1 MNAHAKHPWV
11 ASNKMFEGQEAGQGM
26 TRSKAQIKLV
36 EPDAFLIFLLF
47 LLPSTFTWTLVGVIV
62 FVWRGCAYPFRWVY
76 WYVSGTV
83 PHAPD
88 SRVMFIYIFNG
99 ICTSLMDLEVTLDL
113 SGSVK
118 YWCWF
123 GWSTG
128 NLFLIAKTNLSPFLG
143 TPGAERNKEI
153 RGDHVGKKAIIRKL
167 HKSYASATRTWL
179 CSPTLPARKVNDA
192 RALWWQQCFSDEK
205 WGWFSGTTVPPV
217 PESPISQC
225 LSSVHT
231 APLPARETRGVR
243 EVRLGCSTEDV
254 RTAPHSAEL
263 WPSNPDYIFVLDA
276 VRSFHQKL
284 SQCLLL
290 WFHRCYIHCF
300 PVLRIAHYNGPTGH
314 VRVWVIQRLQ
324 YLTFQCRMDG
334 NSGWNRSIDISTYL
348 PISIHPTWS
357 VLVWIRQKFL

>member
-1 MNAHAKHPWV
+1 MC
-11 ASNKMFEGQEAGQGM
+11 
-26 TRSKAQIKLV
+26 
-36 EPDAFLIFLLF
+36 FLKSCM
-47 LLPSTFTWTLVGVIV
+47 PSTFTWTLVGVIV
-62 FVWRGCAYPFRWVY
+62 FVWRGCAYPFRWGY

-153 RGDHVGKKAIIRKL
+153 RGDHVGKKAIICKL
-167 HKSYASATRTWL
+167 QKSYASATRTWL

-192 RALWWQQCFSDEK
+192 RALWWHQYFSDEK
-205 WGWFSGTTVPPV
+205 WGWFSGITVPPF

-263 WPSNPDYIFVLDA
+263 WLQIRFIYLFWMLSEVSTRNCANVFYYDFIDA
-276 VRSFHQKL
+276 TLL
-284 SQCLLL
+284 SCLTN
-290 WFHRCYIHCF
+290 C
-300 PVLRIAHYNGPTGH
+300 PV
-314 VRVWVIQRLQ
+314 
-324 YLTFQCRMDG
+324 
-334 NSGWNRSIDISTYL
+334 
-348 PISIHPTWS
+348 
-357 VLVWIRQKFL
+357 